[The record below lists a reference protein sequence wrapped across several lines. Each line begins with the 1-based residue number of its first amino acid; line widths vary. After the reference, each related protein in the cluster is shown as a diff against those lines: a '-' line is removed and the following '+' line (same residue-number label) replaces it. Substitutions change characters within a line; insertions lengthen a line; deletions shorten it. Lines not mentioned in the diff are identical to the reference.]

1 MARAIGLGS
10 LAGGV
15 IFAIGSCNLNF
26 AAAQPA
32 ARPAANNPAPV
43 AQPPLRAPG
52 LVRQALDFAIT
63 GQQIQGGWLRG
74 LAPFGTTSLSLS
86 GRPVEVEPDGSF
98 FVAFDRDAGPIA
110 ELVARRGDQPVA
122 RRSLTIAPR
131 AWQIERVNAPFR
143 PGGLADADF
152 TRKRGLEL
160 AAING
165 ARAQSTDSAGWRQPF
180 AWPLRGAIRGRFGA
194 QRIYQGKP
202 GSYHGG
208 LDIAGAEGTPFNAPA
223 DGVVVLAATAPF
235 TLEGNLLI
243 VDHGSGLSSAFLHA
257 TRLAVRTG
265 DRVKQGQLIGWVGKT
280 GRATGPHLHW
290 ALKWRESKLDPLLF
304 VQP

>member
-1 MARAIGLGS
+1 LPVVRRT
-10 LAGGV
+10 LA
-15 IFAIGSCNLNF
+15 
-26 AAAQPA
+26 
-32 ARPAANNPAPV
+32 
-43 AQPPLRAPG
+43 
-52 LVRQALDFAIT
+52 
-63 GQQIQGGWLRG
+63 
-74 LAPFGTTSLSLS
+74 
-86 GRPVEVEPDGSF
+86 
-98 FVAFDRDAGPIA
+98 
-110 ELVARRGDQPVA
+110 
-122 RRSLTIAPR
+122 IAPR
-131 AWQIERVNAPFR
+131 AWQIEHVNAPFR

-152 TRKRGLEL
+152 ARKRAGEL
-160 AAING
+160 AAIN
-165 ARAQSTDSAGWRQPF
+165 ASRAQSTDATGWRQTF

-257 TRLAVRTG
+257 SRLAVRTG
-265 DRVKQGQLIGWVGKT
+265 DRVRQGQLIGWVGKT